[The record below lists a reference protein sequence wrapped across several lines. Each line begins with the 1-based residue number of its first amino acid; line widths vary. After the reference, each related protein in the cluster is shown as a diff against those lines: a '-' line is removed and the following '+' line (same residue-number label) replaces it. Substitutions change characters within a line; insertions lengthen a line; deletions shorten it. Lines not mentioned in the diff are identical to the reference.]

1 MLSLTK
7 TFLFAI
13 LISARG
19 EMSEWFKELV
29 LKTSDS
35 ARNRGFE
42 SHSLRQKEAPPIF
55 VGCFFLPE
63 WVNEPTFAS
72 RRRGRIGFAY
82 WRRDGRRSR
91 ATCEERLAARRAD
104 TRTVTLFYRG
114 SFTDHAVKIFG
125 VAQRI
130 DINFAMLAFV
140 TKQKGACGIFHHNA
154 ANAVF

>member
-42 SHSLRQKEAPPIF
+42 SHSLRQETALPPRGGALFFLCGRVWMRTHLCEANWVRMPRPRSGSWLTSRGEGIF
-55 VGCFFLPE
+55 VADE
-63 WVNEPTFAS
+63 YPTLSAPL
-72 RRRGRIGFAY
+72 
-82 WRRDGRRSR
+82 
-91 ATCEERLAARRAD
+91 LAA
-104 TRTVTLFYRG
+104 L
-114 SFTDHAVKIFG
+114 
-125 VAQRI
+125 
-130 DINFAMLAFV
+130 NLLL
-140 TKQKGACGIFHHNA
+140 
-154 ANAVF
+154 